1 MNEQRGFRDSEAQRI
16 IQRAAEIDAQR
27 GQSIEELRQIAAEA
41 GISPAAVDQAIQ
53 ERLVETAV
61 PPPFWMRRRR
71 GLLISIA
78 IVGALLF
85 FAFMRAIFPD
95 YSS

>member
-1 MNEQRGFRDSEAQRI
+1 MSEQRDFRDSEAQRI

-53 ERLVETAV
+53 ERLGETEV
-61 PPPFWMRRRR
+61 KPFWVRR
-71 GLLISIA
+71 GRGILISIA
-78 IVGALLF
+78 IVAGLLF
-85 FAFMRAIFPD
+85 FAFMRMVTPAG
-95 YSS
+95 